1 MQKDYSMK
9 NRPAENNGNAL
20 PLLSLFCGPGGLDI
34 GFEQARFKPLLA
46 LDKDSAAVESYN
58 WNRNRSNTAVVF
70 DLLEVSASNIDTI
83 LELWDERAGKGVAPV
98 GIIGGPPCQ
107 SFSVSNV
114 HRLSDDPRARLP
126 LSYAKILDAINKR
139 FDLEFF
145 LFENVAGLGN
155 RPHSDS
161 LELFMAAF
169 EKTGFDV
176 KQFYL
181 EAADFGLPQYR
192 KRMFLVGF
200 NKTRYDKA
208 QYEPPK
214 GEGKFVSVRDVLEDL
229 PEPLYFAK
237 GCNPR
242 DSGLHP
248 NHWCMNPKSKK
259 FVNGVLKPGEMLGRS
274 FRMLDWEDRSWTVA
288 YGHREV
294 HVHPDGRRRL
304 SVYEAMIL
312 QGFPQEYELR
322 GTLSAQIRQV
332 SDAVP
337 PPLAHVLAESILK
350 VLNRHCDRSLGS
362 VNSHH
367 LETGQ
372 SPQSGVPTLQTE
384 APRSTIA

>member
-1 MQKDYSMK
+1 MRNNSTK
-9 NRPAENNGNAL
+9 NPADPL

-34 GFEQARFKPLLA
+34 GFEQTGFSPLLA

-58 WNRNRSNTAVVF
+58 WNRNNSKTGVVF
-70 DLLEVSASNIDTI
+70 DLSEVGASEIDTI
-83 LELWDERAGKGVAPV
+83 LKLWDERAGKGIAPI

-114 HRLSDDPRARLP
+114 HRLSDDPRAKLP

-161 LELFMAAF
+161 LELFIGAF
-169 EKTGFDV
+169 ENAGFDV

-200 NKTRYDKA
+200 NNARYRKA
-208 QYEPPK
+208 QYVPPK
-214 GEGKFVSVRDVLEDL
+214 GEGSFVTVRDVLGDL

-237 GCNPR
+237 GLNPK
-242 DSGLHP
+242 DFGLHP

-259 FVNGVLKPGEMLGRS
+259 FLNGTLKPGEMLGRS
-274 FRMLDWEDRSWTVA
+274 FRMLNWEDRSWTVA

-294 HVHPDGRRRL
+294 HVHPNGRRRL

-337 PPLAHVLAESILK
+337 PPLAGALAESILK
-350 VLNRHCDRSLGS
+350 ALNSQLDLSLRSE
-362 VNSHH
+362 NSHH

-372 SPQSGVPTLQTE
+372 ASQSGVPTLQTD